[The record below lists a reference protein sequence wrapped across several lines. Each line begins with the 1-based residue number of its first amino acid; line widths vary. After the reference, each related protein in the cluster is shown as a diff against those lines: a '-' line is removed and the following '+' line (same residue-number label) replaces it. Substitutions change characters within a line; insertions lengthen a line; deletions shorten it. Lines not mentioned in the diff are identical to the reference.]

1 MQVVT
6 ARTLSG
12 LSLRGHM
19 ILEFDS
25 VRVSRQRTV
34 SLQAVF
40 SPESFV
46 SSCKARPRFF
56 GFLVAGG
63 GNQRALG
70 DILFVSVASEDRRRT
85 CPAEES
91 PSSTGQ
97 GAG

>member
-1 MQVVT
+1 
-6 ARTLSG
+6 
-12 LSLRGHM
+12 
-19 ILEFDS
+19 
-25 VRVSRQRTV
+25 V

-40 SPESFV
+40 LPESFGSNLKV
-46 SSCKARPRFF
+46 GRWFF

-63 GNQRALG
+63 SNRRPLG
-70 DILFVSVASEDRRRT
+70 DILSASVASEDRRRT

>member
-1 MQVVT
+1 
-6 ARTLSG
+6 
-12 LSLRGHM
+12 M

-40 SPESFV
+40 YLRV
-46 SSCKARPRFF
+46 WLAVARRGLGFF

>member
-1 MQVVT
+1 MAFAFAAFINQMD
-6 ARTLSG
+6 ALGDAPYS
-12 LSLRGHM
+12 
-19 ILEFDS
+19 II
-25 VRVSRQRTV
+25 
-34 SLQAVF
+34 F
-40 SPESFV
+40 SKSN
-46 SSCKARPRFF
+46 SYFF